1 MASNKNYQLAIKI
14 AGMVDAS
21 LGNSCSLT
29 KKQLKEIAKEA
40 ATANAKQVSFTD
52 AMTKAGPGIDAAWGG
67 LTSTI
72 KATAAASMA
81 AGAAVVGIGA
91 ASIATGSE
99 FEAAMDSTAATANA
113 TAAEYNMMRDAA
125 LEMGRTT
132 SKTATESA
140 QALEYM
146 ALAGWS
152 AEDSIEGLPGVLRLS
167 EATGLDLARTSDLVT
182 DSMSALG
189 VEIEGLN
196 EYLDLAAAANNKSNQ
211 TAEQLMEAYI
221 GVGGTLK
228 GLNIPLAESGT
239 ALGVLANRGIKGSE
253 AGNALSAA
261 IINLTTGTGRAG
273 KMMEKIGLTAFD
285 DTGKFKGLK
294 NVLVELNGKLADMTE
309 EEKNATL
316 AAIGGK
322 QHVDAMND
330 LISGLNTE
338 VAEGVSEWDSLT
350 SSLENSS
357 GALEKMAETKL
368 DNLTGDLT
376 IFGSAMDDA
385 GIKIYEGLQE
395 PMREAVQFG
404 TEAIY
409 EYSDDIAGAV
419 KKNFP
424 TVKRY
429 AKEAGDAI
437 MDFAEPLLDVGGWM
451 MDHPDVIAGTLGG
464 IATTI
469 TTMKVASTLTTTA
482 TAVKALGVALASNP
496 VTAAISVAALAGG
509 AIVGI
514 SAKMKIAE
522 AQMKR
527 SSLAKHFG
535 NLSLS
540 MDELE
545 KTATLIIDNG
555 NLSAISQTIEEFDE
569 VDSIADKVG
578 SLQTEMEKLNF
589 KASLGLE
596 LTGEDAE
603 NYGSAV
609 TSYVQDA
616 IGLAEQKQYAMNLSL
631 NVLLAGEDEEEKS
644 GIIQKFNDYYT
655 GLNGELTELGKQLGE
670 TYAEGMKDGVL
681 SLDEVEAMQELQ
693 TKMANITAKLSSSQF
708 EAEME
713 AIGIKY
719 AGGELDV
726 ESYQNLQAEIQ
737 AQVDEASAN
746 LDESLTMNISSAKLM
761 LEDGAIN
768 QAEYDDMVAKFKEN
782 YLEQIGDIEVKAAS
796 FQMDTLYQQY
806 GEELAAS
813 QGELEKVIDESL
825 GQSFAGIENLPHAE
839 TEAANALMFA
849 LGEAIRQAQT
859 GMDKGDRKA
868 IQELMS
874 TLAPTLEDLE
884 GLKTNMEASGMEIPK
899 ALEEVLSSAETI
911 NMLSGAGGDYWKEVG
926 RVIAESEEYTATY
939 NAVKDK
945 MSDLPNSLDEGFK
958 ETAPPIIE
966 GMYAWSNEEIQ
977 RHFAGGIDVDAD
989 VRLTLNPTIQNPLA
1003 LSGLPSVRKHAS
1015 GGIMT
1020 QPHLGMVA
1028 EAGPEAIIPLNGSQ
1042 NAVSLWE
1049 QTGQL
1054 LGGLGSSTDN
1064 SRVTI
1069 TYAPVY
1075 QIPSGADEA
1084 TIRRATAE
1092 DYERFEQFM
1101 NRYQKD
1107 QVRLAF

>member
-1 MASNKNYQLAIKI
+1 MASSKNYQLAIKI

-21 LGNSCSLT
+21 LGNSSSLT

-40 ATANAKQVSFTD
+40 ANANAKQVGFTD
-52 AMTKAGPGIDAAWGG
+52 TMTKAAPGIDAAWGG
-67 LTSTI
+67 MKSTI

-81 AGAAVVGIGA
+81 AGAAIVGIGA

-99 FEAAMDSTAATANA
+99 FEAAMDSTAATAGA
-113 TAAEYNMMRDAA
+113 TAAEYQMLRDAA
-125 LEMGRTT
+125 MDMGRTT

-152 AEDSIEGLPGVLRLS
+152 VNDSIKGLPGVLRLS

-189 VEIEGLN
+189 VEIDGLN

-228 GLNIPLAESGT
+228 GLNIPLAESGA

-253 AGNALSAA
+253 AGNALSAT
-261 IINLTTGTGRAG
+261 IINLTTGTGLAG
-273 KMMEKIGLTAFD
+273 KMMEKIGLKAFD

-330 LISGLNTE
+330 LMSGLNTE
-338 VAEGVSEWDSLT
+338 VAEGVSEWDSLAD
-350 SSLENSS
+350 SLENST
-357 GALEKMAETKL
+357 GALEKMADTKM
-368 DNLTGDLT
+368 DNLTGDLA
-376 IFGSAMDDA
+376 IFGSALDDA
-385 GIKIYEGLQE
+385 KIQIYDGLQE

-409 EYSDDIAGAV
+409 KYSGDVAGAV

-429 AKEAGDAI
+429 AKEAGDAL
-437 MDFAEPLLDVGGWM
+437 MDFAEPLLDAGEWLIA
-451 MDHPDVIAGTLGG
+451 HPDVIAGTLGG

-469 TTMKVASTLTTTA
+469 TTMKVASTLTTTTA
-482 TAVKALGVALASNP
+482 AVKGLSAALASNP

-514 SAKMKIAE
+514 SAKMKVAE
-522 AQMKR
+522 AQIKR
-527 SSLAKHFG
+527 ASLAKHFG
-535 NLSLS
+535 DLNLS
-540 MDELE
+540 MEELQ

-555 NLSAISQTIEEFDE
+555 NLSGIAQTIEEFDKVE
-569 VDSIADKVG
+569 SIADNLD
-578 SLQTEMEKLNF
+578 SLQTEMDKLNF
-589 KASLGLE
+589 KASLGFE
-596 LTGEDAE
+596 LTGKDAE
-603 NYGSAV
+603 DYGGAID
-609 TSYVQDA
+609 SYVQEA
-616 IGLAEQKQYAMNLSL
+616 ISLAEQKQYAMNLSL
-631 NVLLAGEDEEEKS
+631 NVLLAGEDEEERD
-644 GIIQKFNDYYT
+644 GILQKFNDYYA

-681 SLDEVEAMQELQ
+681 SMDEVEAMQELQ

-713 AIGIKY
+713 SIGIKY
-719 AGGELDV
+719 AGGKLDT

-737 AQVDEASAN
+737 AQVDEATTN

-768 QAEYDDMVAKFKEN
+768 QKEYDDMIAKFKEN
-782 YLEQIGDIEVKAAS
+782 YLEQVGDIEVKAAS

-813 QGELEKVIDESL
+813 HDELTRVIDESL
-825 GQSFAGIENLPHAE
+825 SQSFAGIENLPHAE
-839 TEAANALMFA
+839 TEASNALMFA
-849 LGEAIRQAQT
+849 LNEAIRQAQT
-859 GMDKGDRKA
+859 SMDKGDRKA
-868 IQELMS
+868 IQELMN
-874 TLAPTLEDLE
+874 TLDPTLEDLE
-884 GLKTNMEASGMEIPK
+884 NLKTKYQESGMEIPK
-899 ALEEVLSSAETI
+899 ALEEVLSSAETV

-926 RVIAESEEYTATY
+926 RVISESEEYTKTY
-939 NAVKDK
+939 NAVKGK

-977 RHFAGGIDVDAD
+977 RQFAGGIDVDAD
-989 VRLTLNPTIQNPLA
+989 VRLTLNPTIQNPGS
-1003 LSGLPSVRKHAS
+1003 LSRLPGITKHAS

-1020 QPHLGMVA
+1020 EPHIGMVA
-1028 EAGPEAIIPLNGSQ
+1028 EAGPEAIIPLNGSRS
-1042 NAVSLWE
+1042 AVSLWE

-1054 LGGLGSSTDN
+1054 LGSLSTNTDN
-1064 SRVTI
+1064 SRVSI
-1069 TYAPVY
+1069 VYSPVY
-1075 QIPSGADEA
+1075 QIPSGVDES
-1084 TIRRATAE
+1084 TVRRATAE
-1092 DYERFEQFM
+1092 DYEHFEQFM
-1101 NRYQKD
+1101 SRYQKD